1 MEMEPALNRA
11 SKRELAMGRN
21 HNHRRPASGL
31 TLAPPIYPLPCERN
45 VFVTNH
51 WVDTKFQKDGPLADL
66 HKKLYESAAKDI
78 SRSQP
83 QGYTKDTCLVCMW
96 GFGIRQG
103 AEVSSA
109 QDHVGR
115 D

>member
-1 MEMEPALNRA
+1 M
-11 SKRELAMGRN
+11 
-21 HNHRRPASGL
+21 
-31 TLAPPIYPLPCERN
+31 
-45 VFVTNH
+45 
-51 WVDTKFQKDGPLADL
+51 FQKDGPLANL

-83 QGYTKDTCLVCMW
+83 KGYTKDTCLVCMW